1 MNELFDLEE
10 QTQCTF
16 HDDANMEFWEI
27 YIYIYI
33 YIYIDNKSILSLF
46 VRSIFVSNIKGS

>member
-1 MNELFDLEE
+1 MKCNLPGYYWRLKLGVSFNLTKNELFDLEE

-27 YIYIYI
+27 YIYI
-33 YIYIDNKSILSLF
+33 
-46 VRSIFVSNIKGS
+46 

>member
-27 YIYIYI
+27 YIYIYK
-33 YIYIDNKSILSLF
+33 NKDHKRKLSQL
-46 VRSIFVSNIKGS
+46 VTQVNV

>member
-1 MNELFDLEE
+1 MNEFFDLEE

-27 YIYIYI
+27 YIYN
-33 YIYIDNKSILSLF
+33 NKDHKRKLLQL
-46 VRSIFVSNIKGS
+46 VTQVNV